1 MWQVISL
8 RDDFKGFQI
17 HGIIVCF
24 QINLMVN
31 NQYMKTSKLIA
42 VLKEIEKS
50 AMFDADV
57 VTGDDWLSQRV
68 TKVYHDAPH
77 TFIEFESFEEDEWSE
92 DLAEQNRKATIKE
105 LAIRAHMLQQV
116 IEMSQQ
122 NSTFTVEEIVG
133 EIEAWKEKMDSI
145 LKALKGT
152 LD

>member
-1 MWQVISL
+1 
-8 RDDFKGFQI
+8 
-17 HGIIVCF
+17 
-24 QINLMVN
+24 
-31 NQYMKTSKLIA
+31 MKTSKLIA
-42 VLKEIEKS
+42 VLKEIEKT

-92 DLAEQNRKATIKE
+92 DLAEENRKATIKE

-122 NSTFTVEEIVG
+122 NSTFTVEEIVS

-145 LKALKGT
+145 LKSLKGT